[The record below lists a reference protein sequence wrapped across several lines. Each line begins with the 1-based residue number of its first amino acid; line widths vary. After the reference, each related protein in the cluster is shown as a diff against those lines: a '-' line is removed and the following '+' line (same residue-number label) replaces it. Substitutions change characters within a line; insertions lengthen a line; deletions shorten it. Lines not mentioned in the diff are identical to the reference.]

1 LKRYVISGG
10 RIGYDRLQV
19 LARERWPDTAELL
32 GRIGVGPPMR
42 CLDVGCGGGAVTL
55 ELARLV
61 AAGGHVVGIDMDD
74 VKLGLAREAAAERGL
89 TNVEF
94 RVGDVDAWSADAEY
108 DLVYCRFLL
117 QHLDDPRDL
126 LRRMWAAVRPGGTLA
141 VEDADF
147 AGRFSEPP
155 NEGHEFA
162 RRIYDELLR
171 RRGGDPRIGRKLHG
185 TFLELGAPAPAIRLR
200 QGVYSEG
207 EPKTVSLLT
216 LRATEDSVLAE
227 DLATE
232 DEIAAALSSLAAYT
246 DDPRTLITTPWVF
259 QVWAQKP

>member
-1 LKRYVISGG
+1 VISGG
-10 RIGYDRLQV
+10 RLGYDRLQV

-32 GRIGVGPPMR
+32 ERIGVGPPMR
-42 CLDVGCGGGAVTL
+42 CLDLGCGGGDVTM

-61 AAGGHVVGIDMDD
+61 AREGQVVGIDI
-74 VKLGLAREAAAERGL
+74 
-89 TNVEF
+89 
-94 RVGDVDAWSADAEY
+94 DAWSADAEY

-117 QHLDDPRDL
+117 HHLVEPRDL
-126 LRRMWAAVRPGGTLA
+126 LHRMWAAVRQGGTLA

-185 TFLELGAPAPAIRLR
+185 YFRELGAPSPGIRLR
-200 QGVYSEG
+200 QGAYVDG

-216 LRATEDSVLAE
+216 LQATADSILAE

-232 DEIAAALSSLAAYT
+232 DEVAAALSSLAAYT